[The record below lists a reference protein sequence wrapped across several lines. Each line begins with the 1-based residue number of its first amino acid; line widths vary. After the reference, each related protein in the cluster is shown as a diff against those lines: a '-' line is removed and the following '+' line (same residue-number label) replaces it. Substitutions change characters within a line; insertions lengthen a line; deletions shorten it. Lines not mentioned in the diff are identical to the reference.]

1 MNKKG
6 MIIFIIYGIIIITLS
21 YLIGRDVNKENV
33 SSSFVLYKNL
43 ISAIGSFSLAIG
55 IILLALLKTDTL
67 FITGSNIRKF
77 YIVLSVILFI
87 LSLLFLIFSILMYQE
102 TRELKISRERIGK
115 ICLISF
121 IISFFSCF
129 LFSLLLVFPS
139 FFNNHINTIINLL
152 DKNINK

>member
-1 MNKKG
+1 

-33 SSSFVLYKNL
+33 SSNFVLYKNL

-55 IILLALLKTDTL
+55 IIMLSLIKTDTL
-67 FITGSNIRKF
+67 FITRSNIRKF
-77 YIVLSVILFI
+77 YNIFSVILFI

-102 TRELKISRERIGK
+102 TRELKITRERLGK
-115 ICLISF
+115 VCLISF
-121 IISFFSCF
+121 IISSFSCF
-129 LFSLLLVFPS
+129 FSLLLVFPS
-139 FFNNHINTIINLL
+139 FPFFNNHIKDTIINLL